1 MSDRLP
7 DLTAF
12 VRPGDT
18 VTWGQAQAE
27 PRLLTRA
34 LVEQRHRFART
45 RLLLGIGAADT
56 VAPGHA
62 DAFDFISYCGTGA
75 NRALASA
82 GVLDLLVCHYSTLP
96 RLIVDGPLRVDVVL
110 LQVSPPDEQGRYSL
124 GLANDHLLAALRTAR
139 VVLGEV
145 NPEVPWTHG
154 ERHLRREDFA
164 LLVTATEPP
173 LAAGRRTPGPLE
185 MAIGRHVAGF
195 VEDGATLQF
204 GIGSIPGAVL
214 ACLGDRRDLGVH
226 SGVLD
231 DSVVDLVEAGA
242 VTNARKSIDR
252 GATVA
257 GLLMGGPRLH
267 RFAHRNSALQLRGTT
282 YTHDPSVLAS
292 IDRLVAINSAVEVDL
307 TGQVNAEMAG
317 GVYVGAV
324 GGIVDFLRGA
334 ARSRGGTPIVALPA
348 TAGGRSRIVA
358 ELSGPAT
365 VARSDAGVVV
375 TEHGA
380 ADLRGLTLRER
391 TDRMIAIAAPQF
403 RDELAGKLR

>member
-1 MSDRLP
+1 MSDELP

-27 PRLLTRA
+27 PRRLTRA
-34 LVEQRHRFART
+34 LVDQRHRFART

-56 VAPGHA
+56 VAPAHA
-62 DAFDFISYCGTGA
+62 DAFDFVSYCGSGS
-75 NRALASA
+75 NRALAAA
-82 GVLDLLVCHYSTLP
+82 GVLDLLTCHYSTLP
-96 RLIVDGPLRVDVVL
+96 RLIADGPLRVDVVL

-124 GLANDHLLAALRTAR
+124 GLGNDLLPAALQTAR

-145 NPEVPWTHG
+145 NRDVPWTHG

-164 LLVTATEPP
+164 LLVDATEPP

-185 MAIGRHVAGF
+185 MAIGRHVATF

-204 GIGSIPGAVL
+204 GIGGIPGAVL

-231 DSVVDLVEAGA
+231 DGFVDLVESGA
-242 VTNARKSIDR
+242 VTNARKSIDP
-252 GATVA
+252 GVTVA
-257 GLLMGGPRLH
+257 GVLMGGPRLH
-267 RFAHRNSALQLRGTT
+267 RFAHRNPSLTLRGTG
-282 YTHDPSVLAS
+282 YTHDASVLAS

-307 TGQVNAEMAG
+307 TGQVNAEVAG

-334 ARSRGGTPIVALPA
+334 ARSRGGTPIIALPA

-358 ELSGPAT
+358 DLSGPAT

-375 TEHGA
+375 TEHGV

-391 TDRMIAIAAPQF
+391 ARRMIGIAAPQF
-403 RDELAGKLR
+403 REQLAGTLR